1 MPELVQVTVYLD
13 QDTAA
18 RYLAAGERRQKDP
31 RRIMAE
37 DLHDAAQFL
46 PAPPPPIRKRSQ
58 QELRDESRARNGGV
72 SAHTAAMRRLRP
84 DGSPQ

>member
-13 QDTAA
+13 QATAA
-18 RYLAAGERRQKDP
+18 RYLYAGERRQKDP

-46 PAPPPPIRKRSQ
+46 PAPPTGKRPQS
-58 QELRDESRARNGGV
+58 EVRAASRERHGGV
-72 SAHTAAMRRLRP
+72 SAHTQAMRTLRP
-84 DGSPQ
+84 DGTPS